1 MYSIP
6 WQRNAGQPMAAKTI
20 ICSHFCNTLYQIM
33 DWFPDYMYKVFGTL
47 IEKGNEQIVIFNLLN
62 AMPNIT
68 VTEEVENTNK
78 TVHRK
83 VDICPEEWGN
93 SFGEEFY
100 NFSMDNMLYYMPKDT
115 NLKANEKSRP
125 VEGQLPFEVM
135 DGAEVLRFAENLK
148 HKAGKEDE

>member
-1 MYSIP
+1 M
-6 WQRNAGQPMAAKTI
+6 AKTI
-20 ICSHFCNTLYQIM
+20 ICSHFCNILYQIM

-47 IEKGNEQIVIFNLLN
+47 IEKGSEQIVVFNLSG

-68 VTEEVENTNK
+68 VTEELEGANK
-78 TVHRK
+78 IVRRK
-83 VDICPEEWGN
+83 VDICPEEWGD

-125 VEGQLPFEVM
+125 VEGQLSFEVM
-135 DGAEVLRFAENLK
+135 DGTEVLQFAENLK
-148 HKAGKEDE
+148 QKAGKENE

>member
-1 MYSIP
+1 
-6 WQRNAGQPMAAKTI
+6 
-20 ICSHFCNTLYQIM
+20 
-33 DWFPDYMYKVFGTL
+33 MYKVFGTL
-47 IEKGNEQIVIFNLLN
+47 IEKGSEQIVIFNLSG

-68 VTEEVENTNK
+68 VTEELENTHK

-125 VEGQLPFEVM
+125 IEGQLPFEVM
-135 DGAEVLRFAENLK
+135 DGAEVLQFAENLK
-148 HKAGKEDE
+148 QKAGKEDE